1 MHTVSRLLAC
11 GASTLFGLAIATTGS
26 VVSVSAAYA
35 QSSDCGCVV
44 AAGTAGVVQSASGNV
59 FVSQAS
65 GSVPAQSSMPLQA
78 GSSVLVGPQSASVVS
93 FGGNCTLR
101 LPANSV
107 FEVRPQ
113 GDQLCLAVNQ
123 QAPGQVVETMAGG
136 ASDLLV
142 PGIIAGGIG
151 LGAIAIAASDSDNA
165 VSK

>member
-11 GASTLFGLAIATTGS
+11 GASTLFGLAIVGA
-26 VVSVSAAYA
+26 SAAYA
-35 QSSDCGCVV
+35 QSSECGCVV

-113 GDQLCLAVNQ
+113 GDQLCLAVNE
-123 QAPGQVVETMAGG
+123 QAPGQAVETTAGGG

-142 PGIIAGGIG
+142 PGVIAGGLG
-151 LGAIAIAASDSDNA
+151 LGAIAIAASDSDNS